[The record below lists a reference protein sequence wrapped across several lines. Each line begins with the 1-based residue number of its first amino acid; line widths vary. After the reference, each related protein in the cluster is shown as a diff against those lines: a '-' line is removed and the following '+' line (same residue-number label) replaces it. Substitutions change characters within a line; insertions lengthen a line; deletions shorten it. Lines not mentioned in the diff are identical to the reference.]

1 MIWDVHPDPDFFFIP
16 DTDPGPRVK
25 KAPDSGSATLTTPPP
40 PPTLKYRLGGGKI
53 LWQENMQYLTGI
65 DDIYRTLHVVVHNR
79 TFR

>member
-1 MIWDVHPDPDFFFIP
+1 MIWDVHPDTDFFLIP

-25 KAPDSGSATLTTPPP
+25 KAPDSGSATLTTP

-79 TFR
+79 IFR